1 MSLAQ
6 GIRIS
11 CANYLPIGV
20 ESINSNLA
28 VISPEKVAIAGSR
41 KVFSSAG
48 TNISRA
54 ELFCCASGY
63 CCICLNT
70 R

>member
-28 VISPEKVAIAGSR
+28 VISPEKVAGSR

-48 TNISRA
+48 KIYQEQNFSVGLRA
-54 ELFCCASGY
+54 TGVFV
-63 CCICLNT
+63 
-70 R
+70 